1 MKCEGVN
8 VFLDVEPRSITETAT
23 IVAGFNQFKK
33 LVRQKRAKIV
43 YLALDADPSLIKEV
57 CDLCAS
63 AAIRPDR
70 GHTKAELGVLCGL
83 EVGCGVCVVPKE
95 A

>member
-1 MKCEGVN
+1 M
-8 VFLDVEPRSITETAT
+8 DVEPRSCPQNTA

-33 LVRQKRAKIV
+33 LVRSNRAKVV
-43 YLALDADPSLIKEV
+43 YLALDADPSLIREV

-63 AAIRPDR
+63 AKITPDR
-70 GHTKAELGVLCGL
+70 GHTKAELGVLCAL

-95 A
+95 

>member
-1 MKCEGVN
+1 MKSEGVN
-8 VFLDVEPRSITETAT
+8 VFLDGQPRSTPKNSA

-33 LVRQKRAKIV
+33 LVRSNRAKVV

-63 AAIRPDR
+63 AKIPPDR
-70 GHTKAELGVLCGL
+70 GHTKAELGKLCDL

-95 A
+95 

>member
-1 MKCEGVN
+1 
-8 VFLDVEPRSITETAT
+8 
-23 IVAGFNQFKK
+23 
-33 LVRQKRAKIV
+33 KRAKIV

-63 AAIRPDR
+63 AAIQPDR
-70 GHTKAELGVLCGL
+70 GHTKAELGALCGL
-83 EVGCGVCVVPKE
+83 EVGCGVCVVPNE

>member
-1 MKCEGVN
+1 MKSEGVN
-8 VFLDVEPRSITETAT
+8 VFLDVEPHSFSTDTA

-33 LVRQKRAKIV
+33 LVRSKRAKVV
-43 YLALDADPSLIKEV
+43 YLALDADASLIREV

-63 AAIRPDR
+63 AKIKPDR

-83 EVGCGVCVVPKE
+83 EVGCGVCVVPKQ
-95 A
+95 